1 MGAWPLKAKL
11 NLALKNQEQFHLA
24 TTLDE
29 DDLDVC
35 WFVGVDAAS
44 HKTVIVNSHET
55 GLQYRSMAVLWLIA
69 TVPLVFNASICD
81 NVTTL

>member
-24 TTLDE
+24 TTTTLDE

-35 WFVGVDAAS
+35 WLVGVEAAS
-44 HKTVIVNSHET
+44 HKTVIVNSHSHS
-55 GLQYRSMAVLWLIA
+55 QQS
-69 TVPLVFNASICD
+69 
-81 NVTTL
+81 